1 MGWFRKLADFWKQL
15 IHGECKKVFSVKGK
29 NFLHNILLYIRRSL
43 WKFRI
48 FFPQIHFASEYSK
61 GKRGLNTKLYLLK
74 ITNQR
79 TDLLCDSHINFI
91 FMQVFSYSCC
101 CFFFKNFEVRRNG
114 TISCHLM
121 MSFKRHVIYRVTFLK
136 NWKFRESF
144 VFLAEV
150 TIKLHKLKSIRL
162 YFTKPLLQRS

>member
-1 MGWFRKLADFWKQL
+1 MFFTRHINTYICLATVGVMLLCKCLIYKKKFFRRWAGFGNWQTFGNSLYMVNAKRYF
-15 IHGECKKVFSVKGK
+15 
-29 NFLHNILLYIRRSL
+29 HNILLYIRRSL

-101 CFFFKNFEVRRNG
+101 CFFFKNFEVLFYGAAIVPFR
-114 TISCHLM
+114 
-121 MSFKRHVIYRVTFLK
+121 VI
-136 NWKFRESF
+136 
-144 VFLAEV
+144 
-150 TIKLHKLKSIRL
+150 
-162 YFTKPLLQRS
+162 

>member
-1 MGWFRKLADFWKQL
+1 MFDIQKKVLSKMGWFRKLADFWKQL

-101 CFFFKNFEVRRNG
+101 CFFIKNFEVLFYGAAMVPFR
-114 TISCHLM
+114 
-121 MSFKRHVIYRVTFLK
+121 VI
-136 NWKFRESF
+136 
-144 VFLAEV
+144 
-150 TIKLHKLKSIRL
+150 
-162 YFTKPLLQRS
+162 